1 MDEGMKTNRRGWDI
15 LRAYLNEDFYLIEFR

>member
-1 MDEGMKTNRRGWDI
+1 MDEGMKTKRRGWDN